1 MGKLTK
7 KEQER
12 LGKYTH
18 RYKALWDNYFWQMEA
33 REHRKNTI
41 GLDPTPEEKKMIEEH
56 REWFNNQ
63 DWDQKEDTTNEK
75 IERREYGKN

>member
-1 MGKLTK
+1 
-7 KEQER
+7 
-12 LGKYTH
+12 
-18 RYKALWDNYFWQMEA
+18 
-33 REHRKNTI
+33 
-41 GLDPTPEEKKMIEEH
+41 MIEEH